1 MGACGGRDIKKSEEE
16 KKKNEENK
24 EASKD
29 KDKNKEKEK
38 DKDKDNV
45 SKKIDTKS
53 RDEKLTNPIINI
65 NNLQPSKDNTISKQI
80 PGTQTQYKDGS
91 KVIFGQNNAQ
101 LPSAIKPI
109 NSAKINPEGTSS
121 VFPASLNKDKSKD
134 KKVSIDNERKDTENS
149 KTYLLKNEHLI
160 APMEGQLFLK
170 TMTNN
175 QIKNLEN
182 YNINFYPKGEHI
194 LLSFGDT
201 FDIFNTFFST
211 LYSEHQLYQEQPLY
225 NYNTFF
231 ENEDNYNYKGRGIAF
246 NIPNDYYDL
255 YLKSEINSLY
265 NNSNIIFNT
274 NKKSRN
280 TIDIN
285 TMNTSTLKQILNMSE
300 KSDDFIKEFNNDSN
314 SQKIL
319 NILSTEAEK
328 CSHLHC
334 LHFMGNIF
342 DGGSMGIL
350 CNFLNDI
357 QTDYKKVL
365 KLAHLNYYD
374 SFEHRAFNKIKN
386 YIFTVSNLY
395 NKCDLVN
402 FFNSPRGGE
411 ILSCITAGER
421 INEYSSGYSLNQIL
435 SDLLINPKMN
445 YIYSNGLEIKEKDC
459 DEKYAELLFQDCK
472 EDKNHLYYKAQMSS
486 LTIYKGNN
494 IFGNDSKIRLSEEM
508 SKIVD
513 RYLKNNRSYYNFY
526 DINKKF
532 EINDFVSNLHQSHY
546 FTRYTEDFFMD
557 FIQNYNIGNF
567 TPAERQIKEDT
578 INNIHGI
585 LNQFKDLWK
594 CNI

>member
-1 MGACGGRDIKKSEEE
+1 MGACGGRDIKKGEEE
-16 KKKNEENK
+16 KKKAEEKK
-24 EASKD
+24 EISEDKEKD
-29 KDKNKEKEK
+29 KGKEK
-38 DKDKDNV
+38 DKDNI
-45 SKKIDTKS
+45 SKKQDSKS
-53 RDEKLTNPIINI
+53 KDEKITNPIINI
-65 NNLQPSKDNTISKQI
+65 NNLQPSKDNTISKQM
-80 PGTQTQYKDGS
+80 PGTQNQNKTGS
-91 KVIFGQNNAQ
+91 KGIFGQSNAQ
-101 LPSAIKPI
+101 LPSAINVV
-109 NSAKINPEGTSS
+109 NSAKINAEGTSS
-121 VFPASLNKDKSKD
+121 VFPTSLNKDKNKD
-134 KKVSIDNERKDTENS
+134 KKNSVDNERKDTENS
-149 KTYLLKNEHLI
+149 KTFLLKNEHLI

-194 LLSFGDT
+194 ILSFGDT

-211 LYSEHQLYQEQPLY
+211 LYSEHQLYKEQPLY

-231 ENEDNYNYKGRGIAF
+231 ENEDNYNYKARGIAF

-285 TMNTSTLKQILNMSE
+285 TMNTSTIKQILNMSE

-365 KLAHLNYYD
+365 KLAHLNYFD
-374 SFEHRAFNKIKN
+374 SFEHKAFSKIKN
-386 YIFTVSNLY
+386 YIFTVSNLFGR
-395 NKCDLVN
+395 CDLVN
-402 FFNSPRGGE
+402 FFNSNRGGE

-459 DEKYAELLFQDCK
+459 DEKYIELLFQDCK
-472 EDKNHLYYKAQMSS
+472 EDKSHYYYKAQMSS

-494 IFGNDSKIRLSEEM
+494 IFGNESKVKLSEEM

-513 RYLKNNRSYYNFY
+513 KHIKNNRSYYNFY

-546 FTRYTEDFFMD
+546 FERYTEDFFMD

-567 TPAERQIKEDT
+567 THAERQLKEET

-594 CNI
+594 CSA

>member
-1 MGACGGRDIKKSEEE
+1 
-16 KKKNEENK
+16 
-24 EASKD
+24 
-29 KDKNKEKEK
+29 
-38 DKDKDNV
+38 
-45 SKKIDTKS
+45 
-53 RDEKLTNPIINI
+53 
-65 NNLQPSKDNTISKQI
+65 
-80 PGTQTQYKDGS
+80 
-91 KVIFGQNNAQ
+91 
-101 LPSAIKPI
+101 
-109 NSAKINPEGTSS
+109 
-121 VFPASLNKDKSKD
+121 
-134 KKVSIDNERKDTENS
+134 
-149 KTYLLKNEHLI
+149 
-160 APMEGQLFLK
+160 
-170 TMTNN
+170 
-175 QIKNLEN
+175 
-182 YNINFYPKGEHI
+182 
-194 LLSFGDT
+194 
-201 FDIFNTFFST
+201 
-211 LYSEHQLYQEQPLY
+211 
-225 NYNTFF
+225 
-231 ENEDNYNYKGRGIAF
+231 
-246 NIPNDYYDL
+246 
-255 YLKSEINSLY
+255 
-265 NNSNIIFNT
+265 
-274 NKKSRN
+274 
-280 TIDIN
+280 
-285 TMNTSTLKQILNMSE
+285 MNTSTLKQILNMSE